1 MLNRKEILKKR
12 EMLSKEIDILINQRE
27 STNDD
32 FKLNEKIKEKKKKY
46 NFYNNLLKN
55 M

>member
-27 STNDD
+27 TSNDTAN
-32 FKLNEKIKEKKKKY
+32 LNKIIQEKKKKY

-55 M
+55 I